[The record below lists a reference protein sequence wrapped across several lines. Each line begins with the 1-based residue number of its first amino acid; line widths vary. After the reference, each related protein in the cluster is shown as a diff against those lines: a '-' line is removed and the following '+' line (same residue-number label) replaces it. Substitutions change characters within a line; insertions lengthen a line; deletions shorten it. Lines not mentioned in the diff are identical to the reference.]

1 MSQLTG
7 NAVKVSILQSLA
19 SATLPSVQD
28 SAGTEYGRFCRAFVN
43 FSGNPASIRASFN
56 VSSITEN
63 DAGDYTVNFTTAMP
77 DANYAIN
84 VTAKRT
90 SQNRSLSGSHS
101 STAPA
106 TGSCRIIIGM
116 GSHTGSFT
124 QFNGDFV
131 NVSVF
136 R

>member
-1 MSQLTG
+1 MSELTG

-43 FSGNPASIRASFN
+43 FNGDTASIRASFN
-56 VSSITEN
+56 VSSITIHDE
-63 DAGDYTVNFTTAMP
+63 GVYTVNFTTAMP

-90 SQNRSLSGSHS
+90 SQNRPLKGSHS

-106 TGSCRIIIGM
+106 TGSCRIIVG
-116 GSHTGSFT
+116 TGSFT
-124 QFNGDFV
+124 PQDSDFV

>member
-43 FSGNPASIRASFN
+43 FSGDPASIRASFN

-84 VTAKRT
+84 VTASAGRP
-90 SQNRSLSGSHS
+90 LSGSHS